1 MADGQ
6 VVYDQA
12 SWDQQVRAEEVA
24 HTEEARREELES
36 EFDSLFLSAQLGV
49 EEVVEAIPTTEENKL
64 EVEQ

>member
-12 SWDQQVRAEEVA
+12 SWDQLVRAEEVA

-36 EFDSLFLSAQLGV
+36 EFDDLFLSATLQTSSV
-49 EEVVEAIPTTEENKL
+49 EEPTEFTEENKV

>member
-49 EEVVEAIPTTEENKL
+49 EEVEAIPATEENKI